1 MPAKYCAMMIGA
13 AILADAAIAA
23 PVTYQVDP
31 EHTYPSIAIDHMGG
45 LSTWRGKFNKSSG
58 TIVID
63 KDAGTGTVDIA
74 VQTASIDFGHDRL
87 NAHAASPDM
96 LDAAKF
102 PVATYKGRLLGFKNG
117 GPARVEGTLTL
128 HGVSKPLTL
137 QIKSFLCK
145 KQPMI
150 GREACGADAYGTF
163 DRADFGVGYGKMMG
177 FDTKVE
183 LAIQVEASI
192 AEPAK

>member
-1 MPAKYCAMMIGA
+1 MSAKYCAMMIGA

-23 PVTYQVDP
+23 PVTYKVDP

-58 TIVID
+58 IIVID

-102 PVATYKGRLLGFKNG
+102 PVATYKGKLLGFKND

-137 QIKSFLCK
+137 QIKSFVCK

-183 LAIQVEASI
+183 LAIQVEALI